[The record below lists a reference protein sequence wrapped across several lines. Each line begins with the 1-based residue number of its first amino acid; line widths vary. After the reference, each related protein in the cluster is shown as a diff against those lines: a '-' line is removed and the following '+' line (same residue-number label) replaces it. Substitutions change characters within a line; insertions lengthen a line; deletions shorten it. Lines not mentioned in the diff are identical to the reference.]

1 MKRKVYIA
9 LFALFAL
16 FTAGSLLAMLYI
28 SNTTESLSRI
38 IQLYQIEHLRQDL
51 VISIQSVQTD
61 LYTVATPQGKE
72 LDSIVS
78 SVIKLKDAVNGC
90 TSCHHTSE
98 VSRLLAELQKQ
109 TEQYEN
115 ALSYYITASADV
127 QRIEKLKFEAAVI
140 GNKLLTQS
148 EDMSITAG
156 KRLNAATNEALS
168 KINNARII
176 LVATLFAAFI
186 LAVSVAIRLVRSVT
200 KPIDELLT
208 ATRVIASGDLGHT
221 ISYQDSTEF
230 GELSRH
236 FNIMSSSLRESY
248 LQLENTLKEWQN
260 TFDSIEDS
268 IVILSSDQTIIRA
281 NLSTSKLL
289 EIPIDGII
297 GKKCYEVF
305 HKTDKNIDG
314 CPHLKSLFTKQSEHL
329 GPVEHVDL
337 QKFFEETTTPILDS
351 GNNIIGTIH
360 IVKDITEKKE
370 LEEKLVQSQKM
381 ESLGLLAGGVAHDFN
396 NLLTAITGYSSMLQ
410 QSLEDSPAN
419 IKRYLQQVIDA
430 ADRAQN
436 FTAGLLAFSRKQIIK
451 PRQITLNSIITDISD
466 IMRSLVSEDI
476 ELKMVLGRDE
486 LPVFG
491 DHHQIEQILI
501 NLVTNAR
508 DAMNEGGTLTVSTSL
523 VLVDADFA
531 ERYATRPGQYML
543 LTVSDTGKGIDRKH
557 LGRVFEPFFT
567 TKGKGKGTG
576 LGLAMVYGIVKQHNG
591 VLDIESDMGVGTTFK
606 IYFPVMEGADIRQA
620 KEEEVNNDDIDLSG
634 SETIL
639 VAEDEG
645 AVRAFLK
652 DSIERFGYKVIL
664 ANDGE
669 DAIKKYLQYK
679 DSIDLIL
686 LDVVM
691 PRKNGKEVYNTI
703 KKEDSG
709 AKIIFMSGYTQN
721 ILTSKGVYAEE
732 LEFIPKPLEIK
743 RLMIKIR
750 LMLNK

>member
-1 MKRKVYIA
+1 MKRKIYIA

-28 SNTTESLSRI
+28 SNTTASLSRI
-38 IQLYQIEHLRQDL
+38 IELYQIEHLRQDL

-61 LYTVATPQGKE
+61 LYTVATPHGKE
-72 LDSIVS
+72 LDSIIN
-78 SVIKLKDAVNGC
+78 SVIKLRDAVNGC

-98 VSRLLAELQKQ
+98 VSRLLVELQKQ
-109 TEQYEN
+109 TEKYEN

-127 QRIEKLKFEAAVI
+127 QRIEKLKFEAAAI
-140 GNKLLTQS
+140 GNKLLVQS

-221 ISYQDSTEF
+221 IEYQDSTEF
-230 GELSRH
+230 GELAKH
-236 FNIMSSSLRESY
+236 FNIMSSNLKESY
-248 LQLENTLKEWQN
+248 LQLENNLKEWQN

-268 IVILSSDQTIIRA
+268 IVILSSEQTIIKA
-281 NLSTSKLL
+281 NLSTARLF
-289 EIPIDGII
+289 EMPIEEII
-297 GKKCYEVF
+297 GKKCYEIF
-305 HKTDKNIDG
+305 HKTDRHIDG

-329 GPVEHVDL
+329 GPVESPEL

-351 GNNIIGTIH
+351 NDNIIGTIH
-360 IVKDITEKKE
+360 IVKDITERKE

-410 QSLEDSPAN
+410 QALEDSPPN
-419 IKRYLQQVIDA
+419 IKRYLQHVIDA
-430 ADRAQN
+430 ADRARS

-451 PRQITLNSIITDISD
+451 PRQIALNGIVTDISD
-466 IMRSLVSEDI
+466 ILRSLVSEDI
-476 ELKMVLGRDE
+476 ELRMILGQNE
-486 LPVFG
+486 LPIFG
-491 DHHQIEQILI
+491 DAHQIEQILI

-508 DAMNEGGTLTVSTSL
+508 DAMNDGGTLTISTSIIL
-523 VLVDADFA
+523 ADEDFA
-531 ERYATRPGQYML
+531 ERYAVKPGQYML
-543 LTVSDTGKGIDRKH
+543 LTVSDTGTGIDKKQ
-557 LGRVFEPFFT
+557 LNRVFEPFFT

-591 VLDIESDMGVGTTFK
+591 VLDIESDIGVGTTFK
-606 IYFPVMEGADIRQA
+606 IYFPGMEGEEVRQF
-620 KEEEVNNDDIDLSG
+620 KEEESDAEDVDLSG
-634 SETIL
+634 NETIL
-639 VAEDEG
+639 IAEDEG
-645 AVRAFLK
+645 AVRSFLK
-652 DSIERFGYKVIL
+652 DSIEKFGYTVIL
-664 ANDGE
+664 SNDGE
-669 DAIKKYLQYK
+669 EAIEKYRQYK
-679 DSIDLIL
+679 DNIDLIL

-691 PRKNGKEVYNTI
+691 PRKNGKEVYATI
-703 KKEDSG
+703 KKEDAG

-743 RLMIKIR
+743 RLMTKIR
-750 LMLNK
+750 FILNK